1 MRGASGRQ
9 CFRGA
14 GAHLFGDD
22 AVSQDSVRG
31 EEAGD
36 HGGFARD
43 APLTV
48 SFHESLMEVA
58 GDDPQL
64 RAQLK
69 DVPSVVAKNA
79 NWRRTVG
86 RRERALVM
94 GQQTDQD

>member
-1 MRGASGRQ
+1 
-9 CFRGA
+9 
-14 GAHLFGDD
+14 
-22 AVSQDSVRG
+22 
-31 EEAGD
+31 
-36 HGGFARD
+36 
-43 APLTV
+43 
-48 SFHESLMEVA
+48 MEVA

-94 GQQTDQD
+94 GQQADQDRLAGAVGTEDGGVLTVVDGQREADPELDGRP